1 MNIQR
6 NKRTKIAGTSFAA
19 ARTLSYNAPR
29 INFIN
34 ESSMIHETARTKTLA
49 STLASSRSTERINI
63 LLEGRRIPSTV
74 ESSNLFLFRFR
85 SERHSAPSVHEITN
99 HNDMSSS
106 QHLEKEKEK
115 LNETVYGDR
124 QLDLLIQGI
133 DEDYSRGEG
142 SQNTKRS
149 TSFNLNKVFDE

>member
-19 ARTLSYNAPR
+19 ARTLSYNDPR

-34 ESSMIHETARTKTLA
+34 ESSMIHETARTKQ
-49 STLASSRSTERINI
+49 SASSRSTERSNI
-63 LLEGRRIPSTV
+63 LSEGRRIPY
-74 ESSNLFLFRFR
+74 FLEG
-85 SERHSAPSVHEITN
+85 SERHTAPSVHEITN
-99 HNDMSSS
+99 HDDMSNSE
-106 QHLEKEKEK
+106 HLEKEEEK

-133 DEDYSRGEG
+133 DKDCSRGLG
-142 SQNTKRS
+142 SQYTERF
-149 TSFNLNKVFDE
+149 TSFNLNNVFDE